1 MSIQENFRDGINILE
16 KMFIHILNENQVLF
30 LSLSRSLALSLSLSL
45 IFWLVPT

>member
-30 LSLSRSLALSLSLSL
+30 LSLSLSLSRSLSLSVL
-45 IFWLVPT
+45 SSG